1 MLADHRPEGAVRPP
15 RLLTPIDAA
24 FQRRNGMTTEEAK
37 EAVRQY
43 ATHVWAYEIDD
54 DGNVIAGGQDYWAAV
69 SAARLAGHD
78 GPVIRV

>member
-1 MLADHRPEGAVRPP
+1 
-15 RLLTPIDAA
+15 
-24 FQRRNGMTTEEAK
+24 MTTEEAK